1 MSIEKNYL
9 GKIKNNKKVK
19 DQKKKELSR
28 IALSYLQFSEMQ
40 TSSKIIKN

>member
-19 DQKKKELSR
+19 DQKKKNYLALLSVIYNFQR
-28 IALSYLQFSEMQ
+28 CKLAQR
-40 TSSKIIKN
+40 